1 MHALGS
7 LAAWPTKVCKE
18 RRADE
23 PTRPGDSSKYS
34 GKTGPFLA
42 LWILFFLF
50 LRNISKR
57 RSVHGMSDTLHSA
70 VPPPS
75 ARHSSGFHGHRRR
88 RRAAA
93 GAGTRSGPGL
103 PARVAPRVRPP
114 RDDAA
119 PGVRAGRGPLQSSAS
134 TSSPSSSSCRAAAA
148 SVR

>member
-1 MHALGS
+1 
-7 LAAWPTKVCKE
+7 
-18 RRADE
+18 
-23 PTRPGDSSKYS
+23 
-34 GKTGPFLA
+34 
-42 LWILFFLF
+42 
-50 LRNISKR
+50 
-57 RSVHGMSDTLHSA
+57 MSDTLHSA

-148 SVR
+148 SVRSVSTRSSARESVRLRRRRVLAAGSFRFTCTRSSQNFLRMIWRSSKVVF